1 MMNIRFTPQSSMT
14 PLLGVVAGDVITL
27 NGEVIDLSPL
37 GEGATLPADA
47 VSSPWVVGEIE
58 RRSGEIYL
66 TLICPHGAN
75 APHETRFPSGEYIA
89 VEGDIPFP
97 TYDVVPVEEPI
108 IVSDTLEA

>member
-1 MMNIRFTPQSSMT
+1 MKIRFSPCRLDAPFSGEIS
-14 PLLGVVAGDVITL
+14 GDVIAV

-37 GEGATLPADA
+37 EDGASLPAEA
-47 VSSPWVVGEIE
+47 VSSPWITETIE

-89 VEGDIPFP
+89 VEGGIPFP
-97 TYDVVPVEEPI
+97 TYDVVPVEEPLTI
-108 IVSDTLEA
+108 NDAPEEQ